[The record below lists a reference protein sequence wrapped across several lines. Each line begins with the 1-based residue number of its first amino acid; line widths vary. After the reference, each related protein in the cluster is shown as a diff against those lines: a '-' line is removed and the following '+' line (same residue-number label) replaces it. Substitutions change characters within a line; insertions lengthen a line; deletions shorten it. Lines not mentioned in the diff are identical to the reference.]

1 MRRLV
6 RAIESIA
13 NTGGYLSGWLVPIM
27 MTLVLVEVFMRYV
40 LNQPLMLSDEFSAYL
55 LVALTFLGAAYTWKE
70 RGHVRIVALTSR
82 LPQRVSSWV
91 RLIAL
96 ILGFVFAV
104 TLVQAGYHFT
114 AFSFRFNISS
124 ATWLHTPQ
132 HAPRLTLLIGF
143 ILLALILI
151 VETAKAIVNLRA
163 GKSVDEETAL

>member
-6 RAIESIA
+6 RVIENVTNI
-13 NTGGYLSGWLVPIM
+13 GGYFSGWLVPLM
-27 MTLVLVEVFMRYV
+27 MALVLVEVFMRYV
-40 LNQPLMLSDEFSAYL
+40 LNQPPMVADEFSAYL

-70 RGHVRIVALTSR
+70 RGHVRITALISR

-96 ILGFVFAV
+96 ILSLVFAIM
-104 TLVQAGYHFT
+104 LAQAGYHFT

-132 HAPRLTLLIGF
+132 HAPRLTILIGF
-143 ILLALILI
+143 ILLALMLI

-163 GKSVDEETAL
+163 GKSVDEETAG

>member
-1 MRRLV
+1 
-6 RAIESIA
+6 
-13 NTGGYLSGWLVPIM
+13 M
-27 MTLVLVEVFMRYV
+27 MLLVLYEVFMRYV
-40 LNQPLMLSDEFSAYL
+40 LNQPPMIADEFSAYM

-70 RGHVRIVALTSR
+70 RGHVRITALTSR

-96 ILGFVFAV
+96 ILSLVFAI
-104 TLVQAGYHFT
+104 TLAQAGYHFI

-132 HAPRLTLLIGF
+132 HAPRITLLIGF
-143 ILLALILI
+143 ILLALMLI

-163 GKSVDEETAL
+163 GKSVDEETAG